1 MPLSSSSLFPILS
14 SPQICFTSSL
24 HWSLNSPIMDFGIAK
39 TFARLVLETTDF
51 DNLYLFDFTSY
62 TIWESSPIE
71 LNFSENLQLTRLD
84 FLPISFPRLRFLFS
98 NSISSFL
105 MSSRYHKLLSISVFI
120 HFTTY
125 FSSIILF
132 ILARFAFCLSR
143 LVAITSHHTLILF
156 ILYIS

>member
-98 NSISSFL
+98 NSIFLKVPVIPQSDHNHLLYFQFLPLFFSFL
-105 MSSRYHKLLSISVFI
+105 PDLPSVFPD
-120 HFTTY
+120 
-125 FSSIILF
+125 L
-132 ILARFAFCLSR
+132 LP
-143 LVAITSHHTLILF
+143 
-156 ILYIS
+156 